1 MTRMGSGRGIWV
13 AAVLMLSIATA
24 IARADSG
31 VDPSPAAAKQ
41 SGSIPEEV
49 PIGLL
54 TERTGGSLF
63 RATLPNGES
72 NPLASSEAVNYLA
85 IPAPTP
91 KLLKKHD
98 LVTIV
103 VNEQSTSTTTGDNNL
118 QKTAD
123 FDAAI
128 PTFVQFVPQDMQL
141 IEQTPTTPL
150 ELKMTGQR
158 DLKGTAEVDRSD
170 IVTAR
175 ITAMVLDVKPNGT
188 MVLQA
193 SEKIKTD
200 DEEQSMVLTG
210 TCRVEDVT
218 ADNTVL
224 STQLFDLNL
233 TKTTKGQVRD
243 TNKRGLFPRF
253 LDWLNPF

>member
-1 MTRMGSGRGIWV
+1 VRKICKSRGGAGIV
-13 AAVLMLSIATA
+13 GVLVWSITLAPMV
-24 IARADSG
+24 RADG
-31 VDPSPAAAKQ
+31 PADPARSTGQVP
-41 SGSIPEEV
+41 GPE
-49 PIGLL
+49 PIGII
-54 TERTGGSLF
+54 TQRTGGSLF
-63 RATLPNGES
+63 RATLNSSEPA
-72 NPLASSEAVNYLA
+72 PTASSETVNYFA
-85 IPAPTP
+85 VPAPTP

-103 VNEQSTSTTTGDNNL
+103 VNEQSSSVTNGTNNL

-128 PTFVQFVPQDMQL
+128 PTYVQWEPLENQL

-158 DLKGTAEVDRSD
+158 DLKGTADVERSD

-175 ITAMVLDVKPNGT
+175 ITATVVDVKPNGT
-188 MVLQA
+188 VVLQA
-193 SEKIKTD
+193 SESIKQD
-200 DEEQSMVLTG
+200 DEEQTMVLTG
-210 TCRVEDVT
+210 TCRVDDVT
-218 ADNTVL
+218 ADNTVI
-224 STQLFDLNL
+224 STQLYDLHL
-233 TKTTKGQVRD
+233 IKTTKGQARD

>member
-1 MTRMGSGRGIWV
+1 LIW
-13 AAVLMLSIATA
+13 SIALA
-24 IARADSG
+24 PIVVADSG
-31 VDPSPAAAKQ
+31 ANP
-41 SGSIPEEV
+41 SGSKSEMQVPQPE
-49 PIGLL
+49 PIGVL
-54 TERTGGSLF
+54 TQRTGGSLF
-63 RATLPNGES
+63 RATLNTGEPS
-72 NPLASSEAVNYLA
+72 PIASSEEVNYFA
-85 IPAPTP
+85 VPAPTP

-98 LVTIV
+98 LVTII
-103 VNEQSTSTTTGDNNL
+103 VNEQSSSVTNGTNNL

-141 IEQTPTTPL
+141 IEQTPATPL

-158 DLKGTAEVDRSD
+158 DLKGTADVERSD

-193 SEKIKTD
+193 SESIKTD
-200 DEEQSMVLTG
+200 DEEQKMVLTG
-210 TCRVEDVT
+210 TCRVDDVT
-218 ADNTVL
+218 ADNTVV
-224 STQLFDLNL
+224 STQLFDLHL
-233 TKTTKGQVRD
+233 SKTTKGQAHD
-243 TNKRGLFPRF
+243 TNTRGLLPRF